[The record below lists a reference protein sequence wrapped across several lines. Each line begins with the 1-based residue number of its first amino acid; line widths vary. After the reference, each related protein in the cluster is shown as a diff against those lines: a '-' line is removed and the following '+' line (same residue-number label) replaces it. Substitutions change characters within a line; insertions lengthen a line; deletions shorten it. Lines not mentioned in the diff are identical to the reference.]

1 MRADYHIS
9 REKLKTVTKPAA
21 EYFLDI
27 QCLMIR
33 DERCNGLSTRVGTR
47 NLLTRTID
55 SLIALVRR
63 YAPPIHWVG
72 AALLAVTLFI
82 YIRLVV
88 LTSRLYPIGE
98 RVWPDVPAPG
108 VIALWHRDAPSL
120 LVAFAIRK
128 PASPSYIMISTDPR
142 GDSLALLCRMLGF
155 QTVRGGGD
163 EGGWEALV
171 ELSDVLANG
180 ASVFVTADGGGPARV
195 VKVGAL
201 ALASAASV
209 PLLALSADS
218 YPAI

>member
-1 MRADYHIS
+1 
-9 REKLKTVTKPAA
+9 
-21 EYFLDI
+21 
-27 QCLMIR
+27 
-33 DERCNGLSTRVGTR
+33 
-47 NLLTRTID
+47 
-55 SLIALVRR
+55 
-63 YAPPIHWVG
+63 
-72 AALLAVTLFI
+72 
-82 YIRLVV
+82 
-88 LTSRLYPIGE
+88 
-98 RVWPDVPAPG
+98 
-108 VIALWHRDAPSL
+108 
-120 LVAFAIRK
+120 
-128 PASPSYIMISTDPR
+128 MISTDPR

-218 YPAI
+218 YPAIEESRKWDAARNPLPFSSILVSMGPTQVFERFNNVGSPNEAMAWLEQALDRLASDLAALRSS